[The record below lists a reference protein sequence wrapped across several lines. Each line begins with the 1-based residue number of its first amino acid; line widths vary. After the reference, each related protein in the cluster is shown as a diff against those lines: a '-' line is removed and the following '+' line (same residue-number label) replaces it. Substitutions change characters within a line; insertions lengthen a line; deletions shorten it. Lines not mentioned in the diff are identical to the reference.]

1 VVGFPSAPHARK
13 LSLDRTG
20 PAAHRTLLRRTLIRM
35 AFIRPKRQHPLPAWH
50 GAPPP
55 AAAARTQEASPHTG
69 PSAIGS
75 IAALFGLLIT
85 GIFLTGDRPT
95 ELARSAGWGAGI
107 CVAVTIL
114 FDLRGGLQNLMRTD
128 ILALVG
134 LYFLTLFEFVF
145 PQPELDVL
153 TDPASAK
160 TAIIACLWGHVGL
173 VAGRHIRFGGN
184 RKLGDLLTKPV
195 PVHWLISIF
204 MACLALGHLQMM
216 MAVDFDFFA
225 MIDAFMAPRFTQ
237 PWGRGRLG
245 DWKALIY
252 ELSMLLYL
260 VPPIAGIVFARRR
273 SFNFMQLAIVVAG
286 LLFEMF
292 YAFTSGTRNLFI
304 SYLVTFLIG
313 YVFALPKGRVKE
325 LIIVSTVSVTM
336 ALAATVL
343 MLQFRQV
350 GLKLWL
356 NGARVQSEVN
366 EKALHVDMNL
376 FVISQLVAT
385 FPSQHDF
392 LGLEVPFLA
401 IIRPIPRAI
410 WPSKPEGMSVHMES
424 LAGGDE
430 AESWTVAASFV
441 GEAYIAGGMIGVL
454 ITGLLFGAFTSWWSR
469 LASPNNSELG
479 ILIYAVG
486 FFAVAISMRSLFVFT
501 TALLPTLAA
510 IFGTRILVKRVAAN
524 TARWLR
530 MNRNAPRRPP
540 PGAPGPRGQRRPFP
554 PSGTR

>member
-1 VVGFPSAPHARK
+1 MRK
-13 LSLDRTG
+13 QEGDS
-20 PAAHRTLLRRTLIRM
+20 
-35 AFIRPKRQHPLPAWH
+35 
-50 GAPPP
+50 GA
-55 AAAARTQEASPHTG
+55 G
-69 PSAIGS
+69 PSPMGS

-85 GIFLTGDRPT
+85 GIFLTGDLPT
-95 ELARSAGWGAGI
+95 QLAQAAAWGAGI
-107 CVAVTIL
+107 SVGVTIL
-114 FDLRGGLQNLMRTD
+114 FDLRGGVQNLMRTD

-134 LYFLTLFEFVF
+134 LYFLTLLEFIF
-145 PQPELDVL
+145 PQPEFNIL
-153 TDPASAK
+153 TDPKNAK
-160 TAIIACLWGHVGL
+160 TAIIACLWGHAGL
-173 VAGRHIRFGGN
+173 IAGRHIRMGGN
-184 RKLGDLLTKPV
+184 RGLGELLKKPV

-204 MACLALGHLQMM
+204 VVCLGLGHLQMM
-216 MAVDFDFFA
+216 MAVNFDFFA
-225 MIDAFMAPRFTQ
+225 MIDAFVAPRFTQ

-273 SFNFMQLAIVVAG
+273 TFNLLQLLIVTAG
-286 LLFEMF
+286 LSFEMF

-313 YVFALPKGRVKE
+313 YVFALPRGRVKE
-325 LIIVSTVSVTM
+325 LILVSAVSVFM

-356 NGARVQSEVN
+356 EGARVQSEVH

-376 FVISQLVAT
+376 FVISQIVAT
-385 FPSQHDF
+385 FPERHGY

-410 WPSKPEGMSVHMES
+410 WPDKPEGMSVHMES
-424 LAGGDE
+424 LAGDE
-430 AESWTVAASFV
+430 YNEAWTVAASFV

-454 ITGLLFGAFTSWWSR
+454 LTGLAFGVFTSWWSR
-469 LASPNNSELG
+469 LASPANSELG

-510 IFGTRILVKRVAAN
+510 IFGTRILVKHVAAK

-540 PGAPGPRGQRRPFP
+540 PGAPGPRGPRPPFP
-554 PSGTR
+554 PRGTR